1 MSLYFF
7 ARFSNRNFTTED
19 NNKNSQNISSL
30 KLVSLLYW
38 IQYHERMNRCDEKDD
53 IQIHYTNL
61 QELAWEASEVIDGVS
76 DLANIMI
83 PRLSYAETA
92 KDEAVETMENVEIN
106 LDIFTSQGKNELV
119 EEMLHHINMLMKNLR
134 TQYGAARFRNLDT

>member
-1 MSLYFF
+1 M
-7 ARFSNRNFTTED
+7 
-19 NNKNSQNISSL
+19 
-30 KLVSLLYW
+30 
-38 IQYHERMNRCDEKDD
+38 
-53 IQIHYTNL
+53 
-61 QELAWEASEVIDGVS
+61 IDGVS